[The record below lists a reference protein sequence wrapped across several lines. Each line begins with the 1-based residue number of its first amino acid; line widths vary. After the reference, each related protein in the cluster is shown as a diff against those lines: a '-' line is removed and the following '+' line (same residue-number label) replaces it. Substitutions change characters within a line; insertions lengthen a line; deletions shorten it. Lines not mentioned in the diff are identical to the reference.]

1 MAGENIM
8 FFENDDESYT
18 MVDLYLDNNRFFG
31 HKDSYNYF
39 DVNNIPLFKKSD
51 NEYIIRYNDVNK
63 MKIAIL
69 ELKIKNFYRK
79 LRKLKTNIIL
89 MSIES
94 VDKELLKKIREIWNK
109 IIQLISINNAK
120 DFVKT
125 TLEGYEF
132 IMVDV
137 NKNTSI
143 VEGNY
148 GNKPVMVLLS
158 VIDNYLKTSLIQ
170 GKLNAHK

>member
-18 MVDLYLDNNRFFG
+18 MVDLYLDNNIFFG

-109 IIQLISINNAK
+109 IIQLISINNAR

-148 GNKPVMVLLS
+148 GNKPVMVLHS

>member
-1 MAGENIM
+1 MAGENII

-39 DVNNIPLFKKSD
+39 DVNNIPLLKKSY

-63 MKIAIL
+63 MKIVIL

-125 TLEGYEF
+125 TLDGYEF

-143 VEGNY
+143 AEGNY
-148 GNKPVMVLLS
+148 GNKPVMVLHS

>member
-18 MVDLYLDNNRFFG
+18 MVDLYLDNNIFFG

>member
-18 MVDLYLDNNRFFG
+18 MVDLYLDNNILFG

>member
-18 MVDLYLDNNRFFG
+18 MVDLYLDNNIFFG

-148 GNKPVMVLLS
+148 GNKPVMVLHS

>member
-1 MAGENIM
+1 MARENIM

-39 DVNNIPLFKKSD
+39 DIDVNNIPLFKKIY
-51 NEYIIRYNDVNK
+51 NKYIIRYNDVNK

-69 ELKIKNFYRK
+69 ELKIKNFYCK

-94 VDKELLKKIREIWNK
+94 IDKEL
-109 IIQLISINNAK
+109 
-120 DFVKT
+120 F
-125 TLEGYEF
+125 
-132 IMVDV
+132 
-137 NKNTSI
+137 
-143 VEGNY
+143 
-148 GNKPVMVLLS
+148 
-158 VIDNYLKTSLIQ
+158 
-170 GKLNAHK
+170 

>member
-1 MAGENIM
+1 MAGENII

-18 MVDLYLDNNRFFG
+18 MVDLYLDNNIFFG

-39 DVNNIPLFKKSD
+39 DVNNIPLFKKSY
-51 NEYIIRYNDVNK
+51 NEHIIRYNDVNK
-63 MKIAIL
+63 MKIVIL

-137 NKNTSI
+137 NKKTSI

-148 GNKPVMVLLS
+148 GNKPVMVLHS